1 MSPNTAREHI
11 PSLDGIRACAVLM
24 VIVFH
29 ELNGTSVHG
38 SLQTAIARLAYLGH
52 TGVDLFFVLSG
63 FLITG
68 ILLRSRGSDK
78 FLTNFYIRRFL
89 RIFPLYYA
97 FLIFDYAVGRDTV
110 GSRWPY
116 WIYLQNVWSTFKI
129 PESGPGHFWSLA
141 VEEHFYLIWP
151 LLVMKFEGR
160 KLKAALWIIISFA
173 ALIRIALIAA
183 GYDPIQFTFARMD
196 ALAIGA
202 MIAVYSS
209 ERPLI
214 HMRRPALTALAIGIS
229 VAVVMFL
236 TLHGEKN
243 FAAQIIRYPLVASIY
258 GLLIILATSASPSN
272 LAVRALSMR
281 LPCSIGKYSYA
292 MYVFHVTVA
301 HFVSRLGIA
310 IWLQLATV
318 IVLTYAV
325 GWLSWQVLEGPCN
338 SLKGRF
344 EYKASQNGKPI
355 GCHATVQLL
364 SMTDRESP
372 VSE

>member
-1 MSPNTAREHI
+1 MPPDTIRDRI

-29 ELNGTSVHG
+29 ELNGASVHG
-38 SLQTAIARLAYLGH
+38 GLQTAIARLAYIGH

-78 FLTNFYIRRFL
+78 FLTNFYVRRFL

-97 FLIFDYAVGRDTV
+97 FLIFDFAVGHDSA

-116 WIYLQNVWSTFKI
+116 WVYLQNVWSTFKI
-129 PESGPGHFWSLA
+129 PVSGPGHFWSLA

-151 LLVMKFEGR
+151 FLVMKFEGR
-160 KLKAALWIIISFA
+160 KLKATLWIIIVLA
-173 ALIRIALIAA
+173 ALVRVALIVA
-183 GYDPIQFTFARMD
+183 GFEPLQFTLARMD

-202 MIAVYSS
+202 MIAVYSI

-214 HMRRPALTALAIGIS
+214 HLRRYALTGLAIGIP
-229 VAVVMFL
+229 VAMVMFL

-243 FAAQIIRYPLVASIY
+243 FAAQMIRYPLVAGIY
-258 GLLIILATSASPSN
+258 GLLIILITSATQSN

-281 LPCSIGKYSYA
+281 LPRSIGKYSYA
-292 MYVFHVTVA
+292 MYVYHITVA
-301 HFVSRLGIA
+301 HFVSRLNVA

-318 IVLTYAV
+318 IVSTYAV

-338 SLKGRF
+338 SLKRRF
-344 EYKASQNGKPI
+344 EYNVSQ
-355 GCHATVQLL
+355 HDRSSRRATARLL
-364 SMTDRESP
+364 TMSDQESP